1 MLKSRH
7 KPARVLVARVFFVLF
22 FVRFLGEIEFMLLGS
37 QRVNA
42 QGHLEIGGCDTLELA
57 QEFGTPL
64 YVMDEGARFETT
76 AAGTKRRLGPDT
88 RRTTFR
94 LRPKPFSTWR
104 SAKSSR
110 SEGLS
115 LDVASAGELYTA
127 VKAGFPMERV
137 LLHGNN
143 KSQLELEMA
152 LEHGVGRVVVDNLAE
167 LRQLAGLAKGAGK
180 TQAIFLRV
188 TPGIDPHTHRRIR
201 TGQEDTK
208 FGLSIAS
215 GAALEA
221 VTEALG
227 AAPHLK
233 ITGLHCHIGSQLLD
247 AHTHEQAIDIMVG
260 FLRKVADTTGWMPD
274 DLDIGGGLGIRYVES
289 QKPPTYEEFA
299 DSVIGALRTALDK
312 YGVPEP
318 NLWQEPGRALVG
330 EAGTT
335 LYTVGV
341 IKKVPIPEAPGTRT
355 YAAIDGGMSD
365 NPRPQLYDA
374 VYEALV
380 ANRAGEAK
388 TQTVAVAG
396 KHCETDILIQA
407 AQMQTVEIGD
417 ILAVQSTGAYNYA
430 MASNYNRFT
439 KPACVF
445 VQTWPGRPGFAPR
458 DAGRCRAPG
467 HPSRPAG
474 LGKHS
479 KCRTP
484 GIFRRGRSGPGRSR
498 SRRS

>member
-1 MLKSRH
+1 
-7 KPARVLVARVFFVLF
+7 
-22 FVRFLGEIEFMLLGS
+22 MLLGS

-42 QGHLEIGGCDTLELA
+42 QGHLEIGGCDCVELA
-57 QEFGTPL
+57 REFGTPL
-64 YVMDEGARFETT
+64 YVMDEGQIRENCCRYKAAFEARY
-76 AAGTKRRLGPDT
+76 
-88 RRTTFR
+88 
-94 LRPKPFSTWR
+94 PKNDISFASK
-104 SAKSSR
+104 AYLNMAICKVIA

-127 VKAGFPMERV
+127 VKAGFPLARV
-137 LLHGNN
+137 LLHGSN
-143 KSQLELEMA
+143 KSAQELEMA

-167 LRQLAGLAKGAGK
+167 LRQLAALAKSLGK

-227 AAPHLK
+227 ATPHLH

-247 AHTHEQAIDIMVG
+247 AQTHEQAIDIMVG
-260 FLRKVADTTGWMPD
+260 FLRRVADATGWMPE
-274 DLDIGGGLGIRYVES
+274 DLDIGGGLGIRYVEG
-289 QKPPTYEEFA
+289 QKPPMYEEFA
-299 DSVIGALRTALDK
+299 DSIIGALRTALDK

-318 NLWQEPGRALVG
+318 TLWQEPGRTLVG

-341 IKKVPIPEAPGTRT
+341 IKKVPIPEAPGTRV
-355 YAAIDGGMSD
+355 YVAIDGGMSD

-374 VYEALV
+374 VYETLV
-380 ANRAGEAK
+380 ANRAGEPK

-407 AQMQTVEIGD
+407 AQMQLVETGD

-445 VQTWPGRPGFAPR
+445 VQEGRA
-458 DAGRCRAPG
+458 D
-467 HPSRPAG
+467 
-474 LGKHS
+474 LV
-479 KCRTP
+479 
-484 GIFRRGRSGPGRSR
+484 
-498 SRRS
+498 SRRETLDDVVRLDLVPERLL

>member
-1 MLKSRH
+1 
-7 KPARVLVARVFFVLF
+7 
-22 FVRFLGEIEFMLLGS
+22 MLLGS

-42 QGHLEIGGCDTLELA
+42 QGHLEIGGCDAVELA
-57 QEFGTPL
+57 REFGTPL
-64 YVMDEGARFETT
+64 YVMDEGQIRDNCRRYKAAFEARY
-76 AAGTKRRLGPDT
+76 
-88 RRTTFR
+88 
-94 LRPKPFSTWR
+94 PKNDISFASK
-104 SAKSSR
+104 AYLNMAICKVIEQ
-110 SEGLS
+110 EGLS

-143 KSQLELEMA
+143 KSVDELTMA

-167 LRQLAGLAKGAGK
+167 LRQLAALAKAQGR
-180 TQAIFLRV
+180 TQKILIRV

-227 AAPHLK
+227 HAPSLE

-260 FLRKVADTTGWMPD
+260 FLRNVADTTGWMPE
-274 DLDIGGGLGIRYVES
+274 DLDIGGGLGIRYTES
-289 QKPPTYEEFA
+289 QLPPTYDEFA
-299 DSVIGALRTALDK
+299 DSVISALRTALTK
-312 YGVPEP
+312 YNVPEP
-318 NLWQEPGRALVG
+318 NLLQEPGRCLVG
-330 EAGTT
+330 EAGVT

-341 IKKVPIPEAPGTRT
+341 IKKVSLAEPPGTKT
-355 YAAIDGGMSD
+355 YVAIDGGMSD

-374 VYEALV
+374 VYEVLA
-380 ANRAGEAK
+380 AGRAGEPK
-388 TQTVAVAG
+388 TETVTIAG
-396 KHCETDILIQA
+396 KHCETDILIQSA
-407 AQMQTVEIGD
+407 HVQTIGTGD

-445 VQTWPGRPGFAPR
+445 VR
-458 DAGRCRAPG
+458 D
-467 HPSRPAG
+467 
-474 LGKHS
+474 GKADLV
-479 KCRTP
+479 
-484 GIFRRGRSGPGRSR
+484 
-498 SRRS
+498 SRRETLEDVVRLDMIPERLQA

>member
-1 MLKSRH
+1 
-7 KPARVLVARVFFVLF
+7 
-22 FVRFLGEIEFMLLGS
+22 MLLGS
-37 QRVNA
+37 QRINA
-42 QGHLEIGGCDTLELA
+42 QGHLEIGGCDALDLA
-57 QEFGTPL
+57 REFGTPL
-64 YVMDEGARFETT
+64 YVMEEDVIRDNCRRYKAAFDARY
-76 AAGTKRRLGPDT
+76 
-88 RRTTFR
+88 
-94 LRPKPFSTWR
+94 PKNDISFASK
-104 SAKSSR
+104 AYLNMAICKVVE

-127 VKAGFPMERV
+127 IKAGFPMERV

-143 KSQLELEMA
+143 KSQAELEMA
-152 LEHGVGRVVVDNLAE
+152 LEHRVGHVVVDNLPE
-167 LRQLAGLAKGAGK
+167 LRQLAALAKQRGT
-180 TQAIFLRV
+180 TQPILIRV

-227 AAPHLK
+227 AAPQIK
-233 ITGLHCHIGSQLLD
+233 IVGLHCHIGSQLLD
-247 AHTHEQAIDIMVG
+247 SQTHEQAIDIMVG
-260 FLRKVADTTGWMPD
+260 FLRKVADATGWMPEV
-274 DLDIGGGLGIRYVES
+274 LDIGGGLGIRYVEG
-289 QKPPTYEEFA
+289 QPPPTYEEFA
-299 DSVIGALRTALDK
+299 ETIVSALRTALTK
-312 YGVPEP
+312 YAVPEP
-318 NLWQEPGRALVG
+318 ILWQEPGRTLVG

-355 YAAIDGGMSD
+355 YVAIDGGMSD

-380 ANRAGEAK
+380 ANRAGEPK
-388 TQTVAVAG
+388 TQIVAVAG
-396 KHCETDILIQA
+396 KHCETDILIQSA
-407 AQMQTVEIGD
+407 RTQVLETGN

-445 VQTWPGRPGFAPR
+445 VRQGQA
-458 DAGRCRAPG
+458 D
-467 HPSRPAG
+467 
-474 LGKHS
+474 LV
-479 KCRTP
+479 
-484 GIFRRGRSGPGRSR
+484 
-498 SRRS
+498 SRRETLDDVVRLDLVPERLT